1 MTFVVNTVRY
11 FMPRGDGAD
20 VALNPG
26 DPSLLLVRRWPLW
39 RAIVSF
45 LLSCIL
51 RRRYNVLDRFLPVAE
66 MDSYGI
72 FFSPTKPKHEIFL

>member
-1 MTFVVNTVRY
+1 MLHLT
-11 FMPRGDGAD
+11 PW
-20 VALNPG
+20 

-39 RAIVSF
+39 RVIVSF

-51 RRRYNVLDRFLPVAE
+51 RRRYNVLDRFLPVTE